1 MTDEKYSRENVT
13 IFYKIGNASLFMF
26 FYEQTERYLV
36 NTAMMF
42 QKKNVFHIP
51 AEQQDPQIN
60 KFSSAPWK

>member
-42 QKKNVFHIP
+42 QKK
-51 AEQQDPQIN
+51 
-60 KFSSAPWK
+60 KK